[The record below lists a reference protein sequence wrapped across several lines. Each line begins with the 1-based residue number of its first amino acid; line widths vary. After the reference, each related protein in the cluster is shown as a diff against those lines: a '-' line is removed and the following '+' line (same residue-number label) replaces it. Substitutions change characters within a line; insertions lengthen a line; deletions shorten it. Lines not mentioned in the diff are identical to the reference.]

1 MQENPPRILLV
12 DDEPDNLYLL
22 EELLKSQGYITLTAN
37 SGSEALAIARNEPPD
52 MILLDVMMPG
62 LDGFEVCQQLRMD
75 TRLQTVPVIF
85 LTALRDDTSRMRGLE
100 LMGDDYLTKPINHKL
115 LLTKMTSLLRL
126 QQMRSQQV
134 QQQISQQLNEQTK
147 SQLSAAGN
155 INQILAE
162 KLRLFVP
169 DQFLQRIAP
178 KGLES
183 IQLGNVKEEELTV
196 LFCDIRGFTS
206 ISESQSAGETFKWLN
221 GFFTR
226 MNACINANN
235 GFIDK
240 YLGDAL
246 MAIFDRP
253 GHHAQ
258 DALTAA
264 VMMQQSVK
272 EFNSNLVEYK
282 LTQPI
287 KIGIGIDTGIA
298 AIGALGAEG
307 RLDSTAI
314 GDVVNTAA
322 RLQELTKDY
331 GCGII
336 VSKATIA
343 RLDRPELF
351 YLRSLGCVVPRGKQQ
366 PQELYEVQGI
376 PTQRAIA
383 EPILDPGVQAW
394 QAGTI

>member
-1 MQENPPRILLV
+1 MQDNPPRILLV
-12 DDEPDNLYLL
+12 DDEPDNFYLL
-22 EELLKSQGYITLTAN
+22 EELLKSQGYDTLTAA
-37 SGSEALAIARNEPPD
+37 SGTEALAIARNELPD

-75 TRLQTVPVIF
+75 GGLQTVPVIF
-85 LTALRDDTSRMRGLE
+85 LTALQDDTSRMRGLE
-100 LMGDDYLTKPINHKL
+100 LLGDDYLTKPINHKL
-115 LLTKMTSLLRL
+115 LLTKMASLLRL
-126 QQMRSQQV
+126 QQMRSRSVPSQV
-134 QQQISQQLNEQTK
+134 NEQTK
-147 SQLSAAGN
+147 TQLSESGN

-169 DQFLQRIAP
+169 EQFLRRIAP
-178 KGLES
+178 RGLES
-183 IQLGNVKEEELTV
+183 IQLGNVKEEEIAV
-196 LFCDIRGFTS
+196 LFCDIRGFTG

-221 GFFTR
+221 GFFTQ
-226 MNACINANN
+226 MNVCINPNN

-246 MAIFDRP
+246 MAIFDRA
-253 GHHAQ
+253 GLKAQ

-272 EFNSNLVEYK
+272 EFNSNLVEYN

-287 KIGIGIDTGIA
+287 KIGIGIDMGIA

-322 RLQELTKDY
+322 RLQELTKHY

-351 YLRSLGCVVPRGKQQ
+351 YLRWIDRVTPRGKQQ
-366 PQELYEVQGI
+366 AQDIYEVQGI
-376 PTQRAIA
+376 ATQRAIA
-383 EPILDPGVQAW
+383 EPILEPGVQAW

>member
-1 MQENPPRILLV
+1 MQDNPPRILLV

-22 EELLKSQGYITLTAN
+22 EELLNSQGYITLSAC
-37 SGSEALAIARNEPPD
+37 SGTQALAIARSELPD

-75 TRLQTVPVIF
+75 AQLQTVPVIF

-115 LLTKMTSLLRL
+115 LLTKIASLLRL
-126 QQMRSQQV
+126 QQMRSRSVPSQV
-134 QQQISQQLNEQTK
+134 NEQTK
-147 SQLSAAGN
+147 TQLSETGN
-155 INQILAE
+155 INQILAD

-169 DQFLQRIAP
+169 DQLLRRIAP

-183 IQLGNVKEEELTV
+183 IQLGNVKEEEITV
-196 LFCDIRGFTS
+196 LFCDIRGFTG

-226 MNACINANN
+226 MNDCINANK

-246 MAIFDRP
+246 MAIFDRA
-253 GHHAQ
+253 GQAQ
-258 DALTAA
+258 DALNAA

-272 EFNSNLVEYK
+272 EFNRNLVEYN

-322 RLQELTKDY
+322 RLQELTKHY

-366 PQELYEVQGI
+366 GQELYEVQAIAAG
-376 PTQRAIA
+376 RAIG
-383 EPILDPGVQAW
+383 EPILEPGVQTW

>member
-1 MQENPPRILLV
+1 MQDNPQRILLV

-22 EELLKSQGYITLTAN
+22 EELLKSQGYITLTAL
-37 SGSEALAIARNEPPD
+37 SGTEALKIARNEPPD

-75 TRLQTVPVIF
+75 TRLQTVPIIF
-85 LTALRDDTSRMRGLE
+85 LTALRDDTSRLRGLE

-115 LLTKMTSLLRL
+115 LLTKMASFLRL
-126 QQMRSQQV
+126 QKMRSQQL
-134 QQQISQQLNEQTK
+134 QPQISQQGNEQTK
-147 SQLSAAGN
+147 TQLSASGN

-169 DQFLQRIAP
+169 DQFLERIAP

-183 IQLGNVKEEELTV
+183 IQLGNVKEEEITV
-196 LFCDIRGFTS
+196 LFCDIRGFTG
-206 ISESQSAGETFKWLN
+206 ISETQSAAETFKWLN

-246 MAIFDRP
+246 MAIFDRV
-253 GHHAQ
+253 GQAQ
-258 DALTAA
+258 DALNAA

-272 EFNSNLVEYK
+272 EFNSNLVDYN
-282 LTQPI
+282 LNQPI

-314 GDVVNTAA
+314 GDVVNTAS
-322 RLQELTKDY
+322 RLQELTKHYD
-331 GCGII
+331 CGII
-336 VSKATIA
+336 VSKAAIA

-376 PTQRAIA
+376 TTGRAIV
-383 EPILDPGVQAW
+383 EPILEPGVQAW

>member
-1 MQENPPRILLV
+1 MQDKSPRILLV

-37 SGSEALAIARNEPPD
+37 SGSAALAIARNELPD

-85 LTALRDDTSRMRGLE
+85 LTALRDDTSRMRGLQ
-100 LMGDDYLTKPINHKL
+100 LMGDDYLTKPINNEL
-115 LLTKMTSLLRL
+115 LLTKMASLLRL
-126 QQMRSQQV
+126 QQMRSQQL
-134 QQQISQQLNEQTK
+134 QQQINQV
-147 SQLSAAGN
+147 SAAGN

-169 DQFLQRIAP
+169 EQFLQRIAP

-183 IQLGNVKEEELTV
+183 IQLGNVKEEEITV
-196 LFCDIRGFTS
+196 LFGDIRGFTG

-246 MAIFDRP
+246 MAIFDGERQ
-253 GHHAQ
+253 AQ
-258 DALTAA
+258 DALSAA

-272 EFNSNLVEYK
+272 EFNTNLVEYK
-282 LTQPI
+282 LTQPL

-322 RLQELTKDY
+322 RLQELTKHY

-336 VSKATIA
+336 VSQAAIA

-351 YLRSLGCVVPRGKQQ
+351 YLRSLGSVVPRGKQQ
-366 PQELYEVQGI
+366 GQELYEVQPI
-376 PTQRAIA
+376 TPQQAIA
-383 EPILDPGVQAW
+383 EPILEPGVQAW
-394 QAGTI
+394 QTGTI

>member
-1 MQENPPRILLV
+1 MQDNPPRILLV

-22 EELLKSQGYITLTAN
+22 QELLKSQGYITLTAA
-37 SGSEALAIARNEPPD
+37 SGSEALAIASNELPD

-115 LLTKMTSLLRL
+115 LLTKMASLLRL
-126 QQMRSQQV
+126 QQMRSQKV
-134 QQQISQQLNEQTK
+134 QQQINQQINEQSK
-147 SQLSAAGN
+147 PQLSAAGN

-169 DQFLQRIAP
+169 EQLLQRIAP

-196 LFCDIRGFTS
+196 LFCDIRGFTG

-221 GFFTR
+221 GFFSR

-240 YLGDAL
+240 FLGDAL
-246 MAIFDRP
+246 MAIFDRE
-253 GHHAQ
+253 GHAQ
-258 DALTAA
+258 DALSAA

-272 EFNSNLVEYK
+272 EFNSNLVDYK

-366 PQELYEVQGI
+366 GQELYEVQSI
-376 PTQRAIA
+376 AATRAIA
-383 EPILDPGVQAW
+383 EPIIEPGVQAW
-394 QAGTI
+394 HAGTV